1 MPQIPIEQK
10 NLMDLLKDVTC
21 SEWDR
26 IAFCDYNT
34 DVKFSHKDVFEQIS
48 RLHIVFSQYGI
59 KRGDKIAICDKN
71 SSNWAVCFLA
81 AFTYGAVVVPILADF
96 NVDQVDDIVE
106 HSDSK
111 LLLTNLHVFEN
122 CKKTDKRMII
132 DVRTMR
138 AFQSPSES
146 RLSDIFG
153 QLDNLFVQKYPNGVT
168 RDDVV
173 FEDVNPDDLAVI
185 SYTSGSTGNP
195 KGVMI
200 PYRAIWSNNVFAHK
214 LFPLA
219 PGSKFLSLL
228 PLAHMFGFAFD
239 FIFPYTLGGHISFL
253 TRIPSPQ
260 IVLKA
265 FKEIRPAIIISVP
278 LVIEKIIQGKVLPEL
293 RKPTMSLLLKIPGIK
308 TLIYSRIR
316 KQLCDA
322 FGGQFEVVILGGA
335 AVNREVDNLLHEIKF
350 PYTIG
355 YGMTECAPLICYED
369 YDKFAVGSCGK
380 AVDRMD
386 VKVLSDDPEHIS
398 GEIVCRGVNVM
409 LGYYKNEQLSKE
421 TIDEDGWLHTGDL
434 GTIDKQG
441 NVFINGRQKNML
453 LGANGQNI
461 YPEEIESMILSTLKI
476 DETVLVQRDQKLV
489 ALIYVSDNT
498 LEINGLTREKFMQNL
513 DTYKKEVNAVLPKFA
528 QLCALE
534 VRDTEFEKTPKRNIK
549 RFLYK

>member
-1 MPQIPIEQK
+1 
-10 NLMDLLKDVTC
+10 
-21 SEWDR
+21 
-26 IAFCDYNT
+26 
-34 DVKFSHKDVFEQIS
+34 
-48 RLHIVFSQYGI
+48 
-59 KRGDKIAICDKN
+59 
-71 SSNWAVCFLA
+71 
-81 AFTYGAVVVPILADF
+81 
-96 NVDQVDDIVE
+96 
-106 HSDSK
+106 
-111 LLLTNLHVFEN
+111 
-122 CKKTDKRMII
+122 
-132 DVRTMR
+132 
-138 AFQSPSES
+138 
-146 RLSDIFG
+146 
-153 QLDNLFVQKYPNGVT
+153 
-168 RDDVV
+168 
-173 FEDVNPDDLAVI
+173 
-185 SYTSGSTGNP
+185 
-195 KGVMI
+195 
-200 PYRAIWSNNVFAHK
+200 
-214 LFPLA
+214 
-219 PGSKFLSLL
+219 
-228 PLAHMFGFAFD
+228 
-239 FIFPYTLGGHISFL
+239 
-253 TRIPSPQ
+253 
-260 IVLKA
+260 
-265 FKEIRPAIIISVP
+265 
-278 LVIEKIIQGKVLPEL
+278 
-293 RKPTMSLLLKIPGIK
+293 
-308 TLIYSRIR
+308 
-316 KQLCDA
+316 
-322 FGGQFEVVILGGA
+322 
-335 AVNREVDNLLHEIKF
+335 
-350 PYTIG
+350 
-355 YGMTECAPLICYED
+355 MTECAPLICYED